1 MFSNEK
7 IITIFLLLLIFH
19 SCKSDDSDPYTEPT
33 NGIEI
38 GTETDESSSQ
48 IETNTGESSSVSNA
62 SLEDITSGFKQL
74 MIIYGFPGAQVAITR
89 NNKIV
94 YLKSFG
100 QADIDAEIAV
110 DDNSQFRIANISKPI
125 TLTAISKLVADGQ
138 LSLNDRVFGPSS
150 ILGTEFGVLPYDSEE
165 ESITIEHLI
174 EHTAGFTNSPFDIM
188 FDDNAL
194 TQADLIAK
202 VLDERSLASSPG
214 STYVFSNFG
223 YSLLGRVIEKVT
235 GKSYESYIK
244 EFILAPMEITKMTIG
259 VNSKSESTAQ
269 EVTYY
274 TNFSNPYIN
283 PYGFNLKRMDSHGGW
298 IASAK
303 DLALFAMKS
312 DNEASIPDLLDPIY
326 KLSYLKRESWNHN
339 GYLPGSIS
347 VLQVGYPTSYVVL
360 VNKSAPDYLE
370 IIQAIR
376 NFMRGKVEGRT
387 EWPKTDVVND
397 L

>member
-7 IITIFLLLLIFH
+7 IIQLVLLLLIFH
-19 SCKSDDSDPYTEPT
+19 SCKSDDNDPYTET
-33 NGIEI
+33 SNSIEI
-38 GTETDESSSQ
+38 ATETDESSSQ
-48 IETNTGESSSVSNA
+48 IESNTGESSSVSNT

-74 MIIYGFPGAQVAITR
+74 MIIYGIPGAQVAITR

-94 YLKSFG
+94 YLESFG

-110 DDNSQFRIANISKPI
+110 DDNLLFRIGSISKPI

-138 LSLNDRVFGPSS
+138 LSLDDHVFGPSS
-150 ILGTEFGVLPYDSEE
+150 ILGTVYGTLPYDSEE

-194 TQADLIAK
+194 TQADLISK
-202 VLDERSLASSPG
+202 VLDERSLAYSPG
-214 STYVFSNFG
+214 STYAFSNFG
-223 YSLLGRVIEKVT
+223 YSLLGRIIEKVT
-235 GKSYESYIK
+235 SKSYESYVK
-244 EFILAPMEITKMTIG
+244 EFILAPMEISKMTVG
-259 VNSKSESTAQ
+259 ANTKSESMGQ

-274 TNFSNPYIN
+274 TNFSNPYID
-283 PYGFNLKRMDSHGGW
+283 PYGFNVKRMDSHGGW

-312 DNEASIPDLLDPIY
+312 DNEASIPDLLDPID
-326 KLSYLKRESWNHN
+326 KLSYLKRDSWNHN
-339 GYLPGSIS
+339 GYLPGSMS

-360 VNKSAPDYLE
+360 VNKSAPDFLE

-376 NFMRGKVEGRT
+376 NFMREKVNGRT
-387 EWPKTDVVND
+387 EWPNTDVVND